1 MLLYIHDN
9 RTLKELQDDFNLAF
23 PYLRLEFFS
32 KPHGKGVASAEKNKL
47 NNYMQLIAVRASH
60 RNSAVEIQEWHS
72 VKEVEQML
80 QNDYKLPVQIYHFT
94 RAGWIETIVTDE
106 ATLKEL
112 NEQGKRA
119 AGEMFHP
126 PFNTQS
132 FQ

>member
-32 KPHGKGVASAEKNKL
+32 KPHGPGEASSEKNKL

-60 RNSAVEIQEWHS
+60 RNGAVEIKEWHTI
-72 VKEVEQML
+72 KAVEQML

-94 RAGWIETIVTDE
+94 HAGWIETIVTDE
-106 ATLKEL
+106 VTLKEL

-126 PFNTQS
+126 PFNSQS